1 MDIVQTLC
9 QEFHLKTQQCE
20 NVLRLID
27 DGNTIPFIAR
37 YRKEQTGSLDDQ
49 LLREIYERL
58 QYLRGLDKRRG
69 EIAAA
74 LEEQGNLTDELSD
87 RLQKAATLTELEDL
101 YRPFRPKRRTRATV
115 AREKGLEPLALA
127 LLMQNETRGT
137 AQELAQPFVN
147 PEKGVETAEDAL
159 QGARDILA
167 EQMSDDADVRKSLR
181 ALAMRT
187 GVLESKNAG
196 EEDSV
201 YATYYDFS
209 QEARTLP
216 AHRVL
221 AMNRGEREGFL
232 KVSLRLNDAACLD
245 VLEKA
250 FVRPGSVTTEQVRE
264 AARDAWDRLL
274 RPSVEREIRADLT
287 DRASASA
294 IQVFG
299 KNLHQLL
306 MAPPVKGRVTL
317 GVDPG
322 FRTGCKLAVVDENG
336 KVLATGV
343 GHFTLPGQEAA
354 KARARRDIIDLCQRF
369 GVTAI
374 AIGNGTASREA
385 EAVHR
390 LAPAGIAA
398 GRGLHDR
405 QRGGRVRVFC
415 QQAGGGGVPAV
426 RRVASQRG
434 QHRPPHAGPAGRAG
448 QDRP

>member
-1 MDIVQTLC
+1 MDIVQALC

-127 LLMQNETRGT
+127 LLMQNETKGT
-137 AQELAQPFVN
+137 AQDLAQPYVN

-187 GVLESKNAG
+187 GVLESKNTG

-201 YATYYDFS
+201 YATSYDFS
-209 QEARTLP
+209 QEARNLP

-232 KVSLRLNDAACLD
+232 KVSLRLNGDDC
-245 VLEKA
+245 VGVVEKA
-250 FVRPGSVTTEQVRE
+250 FVRPGSVTTEQVAL
-264 AARDAWDRLL
+264 AAQDAGDRLL
-274 RPSVEREIRADLT
+274 QPSIER
-287 DRASASA
+287 
-294 IQVFG
+294 
-299 KNLHQLL
+299 
-306 MAPPVKGRVTL
+306 
-317 GVDPG
+317 
-322 FRTGCKLAVVDENG
+322 
-336 KVLATGV
+336 
-343 GHFTLPGQEAA
+343 
-354 KARARRDIIDLCQRF
+354 
-369 GVTAI
+369 
-374 AIGNGTASREA
+374 
-385 EAVHR
+385 
-390 LAPAGIAA
+390 
-398 GRGLHDR
+398 
-405 QRGGRVRVFC
+405 
-415 QQAGGGGVPAV
+415 
-426 RRVASQRG
+426 
-434 QHRPPHAGPAGRAG
+434 
-448 QDRP
+448 